1 MRSKQIELS
10 RHSDVASTVGAIDH
24 FRLIQLHGQ
33 YSLHSLNPYLPGLHA
48 NQGATGLAH

>member
-33 YSLHSLNPYLPGLHA
+33 YSLNPYLLGLHA